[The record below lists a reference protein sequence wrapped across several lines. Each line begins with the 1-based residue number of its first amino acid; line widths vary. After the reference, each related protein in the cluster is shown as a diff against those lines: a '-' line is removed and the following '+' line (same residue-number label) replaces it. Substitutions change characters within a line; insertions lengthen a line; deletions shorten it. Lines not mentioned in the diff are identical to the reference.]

1 MMKKLLVLLMVLG
14 ITSIASA
21 AIQISVN
28 GALDV
33 EEITINVSDTITVDI
48 HNTGGDLPIN
58 FNAYLD
64 FYYLSEGLYSLSNPR
79 LGPEAGNFP
88 ASFSLYESYYDN
100 DEVWFVQ
107 AWVGAGDEIPG
118 TIFLI
123 DMHCE
128 GTGDVLVE
136 LYDAR
141 VTTGYGLVDSLVIH
155 QIPEPMT
162 IGLLGLGALFL
173 KRRK

>member
-21 AIQISVN
+21 AIELSIN
-28 GALDV
+28 GATDV
-33 EEITINVSDTITVDI
+33 EEITIHMSDTVTIDV
-48 HNTGGDLPIN
+48 HNLGGDLPID
-58 FNAYLD
+58 FSAYLD
-64 FYYLSEGLYSLSNPR
+64 FFYKSEGLYSLSNPQ
-79 LGPEAGNFP
+79 LGPQAGNFP
-88 ASFSLYESYYDN
+88 ASFSLYTGYYDN
-100 DEVWFVQ
+100 DEVWITQ
-107 AWVGAGDEIPG
+107 AWAVGTDETPGD
-118 TIFLI
+118 IFYI

-128 GTGDVLVE
+128 GVGDVLVE
-136 LYDAR
+136 LYDSR
-141 VTTGYGLVDSLVIH
+141 VDGGYTAVDSILIH